1 MIMFTLY
8 LAEVLQCQ
16 LTETTV
22 RGSTYCLTRKHY
34 PDSEPT
40 SLCSFSLMPRA
51 YRRSNTYQF
60 YSLWFDPNGVRTNDR
75 PHSMR
80 ARQPLPHRCGS
91 TPLKNNDITQQKAM
105 KRGKKDLN
113 RLIWS
118 QQNGTFYLDMHI
130 YVYLILFGIKL
141 QRGCVVAIFLTFG
154 YRFLPLEFLST
165 K

>member
-16 LTETTV
+16 LTV

-51 YRRSNTYQF
+51 QRRSNTYQF

-80 ARQPLPHRCGS
+80 ARQPLHHRCGS
-91 TPLKNNDITQQKAM
+91 TPLKNQRHNPIESNEK
-105 KRGKKDLN
+105 GKKRFKSVNLVPTKWYFLFRYAYLCLPYLVWN
-113 RLIWS
+113 KTVERLRRC
-118 QQNGTFYLDMHI
+118 HI
-130 YVYLILFGIKL
+130 FDIRISLL
-141 QRGCVVAIFLTFG
+141 AIG
-154 YRFLPLEFLST
+154 VSVH
-165 K
+165 